1 MGAAKTEADDEM
13 ADAIPFVAEIL
24 RLTDPSMMSLE
35 LATLLNNFPDVTKE
49 HLMAILYLR
58 SDVKVFTLGQLN
70 RDNLALDRRFSKL
83 VYY

>member
-1 MGAAKTEADDEM
+1 MGARKKDADEEM

-35 LATLLNNFPDVTKE
+35 LGTLVNSFPDVTKE

-58 SDVKVFTLGQLN
+58 SDVKVRF
-70 RDNLALDRRFSKL
+70 RSRILDYT
-83 VYY
+83 VYWVL